1 LTKINLK
8 EGQEEMKKQRNFFR
22 YSIAFRQKVV
32 SEIENGK
39 LGGIAEAKKLYDIR
53 GGGTIQEWMKRLG
66 KTHLLNRVIHIEMK
80 DKVSKIKEL
89 EKQKKALESALAQ
102 AQLKIIT
109 LESTVKVL
117 EEKAGEK
124 LKKKTDTKSSN
135 TVSEIKNSKKGDTQ

>member
-1 LTKINLK
+1 
-8 EGQEEMKKQRNFFR
+8 
-22 YSIAFRQKVV
+22 
-32 SEIENGK
+32 
-39 LGGIAEAKKLYDIR
+39 
-53 GGGTIQEWMKRLG
+53 
-66 KTHLLNRVIHIEMK
+66 MK
-80 DKVSKIKEL
+80 DEVSKIKEL

-135 TVSEIKNSKKGDTQ
+135 TVLEIKNSKKGDTQ